1 MSKEKKQEKDSNIMI
16 KVSSFIVD
24 KRNLFFLIYMILIIF
39 CAFSRNWV
47 KVENSLSAY
56 LPDTTETSQGLD
68 LMGEQFVTYG
78 TAKFMVSNITYEEAE
93 KLADEIEEMDSVAML
108 SFDNTQDHY
117 NNFSALYDVTFAYD
131 EKDDKCLTAL
141 EELKDYLSDYD
152 IYVSTTLGDQASETI
167 ASEMNVIIVLVAI
180 IVVAVLLLTSQTWAE
195 VPVDIPVPK

>member
-1 MSKEKKQEKDSNIMI
+1 MSKEKKQGKDSNIMI

-68 LMGEQFVTYG
+68 LMEEQFVTYG
-78 TAKFMVSNITYEEAE
+78 TAKYMVSNITYEEAE

-131 EKDDKCLTAL
+131 EKDD
-141 EELKDYLSDYD
+141 
-152 IYVSTTLGDQASETI
+152 
-167 ASEMNVIIVLVAI
+167 
-180 IVVAVLLLTSQTWAE
+180 
-195 VPVDIPVPK
+195 